1 MRAVLALWIVCAAVI
16 AWVWL
21 RPFGDAPLPQPVE
34 HAPRARK
41 KTVANRPGAGAA
53 AVPVAAPEDEPV
65 ADDPAAAPVQAGP
78 PEMLNRHDLENGID
92 RVRDKVM
99 HCREVEQFVGLMTVK
114 LVIAR
119 NGSVQAAL
127 VQPPLEHTRTAE
139 CVRHALHGLSFPR
152 FRGTYLPTIEWTYPF
167 LFKEG

>member
-21 RPFGDAPLPQPVE
+21 RPFGDAPLPAPAD

-41 KTVANRPGAGAA
+41 KTPANRPA
-53 AVPVAAPEDEPV
+53 PVAAPEDEPV
-65 ADDPAAAPVQAGP
+65 ADDPAATPVQAGP
-78 PEMLNRHDLENGID
+78 PEMLTRHDLENGID

-99 HCREVEQFVGLMTVK
+99 RCHDVEQLSGLLTVK

-119 NGSVQAAL
+119 NGSVQSAT
-127 VQPPLEHTRTAE
+127 VEPPLEKTRTAE